1 MYVSFGVYDMALWLA
16 FRNAID
22 LVTPYEDI
30 IMDGVPV
37 QKTSFE
43 PCLIDVKTINLPS
56 QA

>member
-30 IMDGVPV
+30 IMDGAPV